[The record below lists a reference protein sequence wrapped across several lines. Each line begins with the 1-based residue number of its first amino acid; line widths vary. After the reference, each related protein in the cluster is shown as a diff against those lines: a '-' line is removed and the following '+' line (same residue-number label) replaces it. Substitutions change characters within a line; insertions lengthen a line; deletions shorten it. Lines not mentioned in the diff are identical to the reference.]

1 MTNPEQAPDIDLEA
15 EELTDENLDEV
26 SGGKFPAPFY
36 QGETDI
42 PTEKIGNNSFGI
54 IFW

>member
-1 MTNPEQAPDIDLEA
+1 MTTPEQNAANDQDA
-15 EELTDENLDEV
+15 QELTDENLDEV